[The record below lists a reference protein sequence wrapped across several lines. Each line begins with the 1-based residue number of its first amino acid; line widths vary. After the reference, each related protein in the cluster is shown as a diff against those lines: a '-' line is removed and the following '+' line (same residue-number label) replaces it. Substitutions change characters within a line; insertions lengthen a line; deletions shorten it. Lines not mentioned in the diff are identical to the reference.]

1 MVRIKFIKLI
11 KFSAKNAFRKRS
23 TAILSSLG
31 VAIGLM
37 LVFVVGAYT
46 AGVQAQ
52 FDDNLTRTLGIVNI
66 IEETEILIP
75 TPDSNLPLTI
85 ISDLQNT
92 DEVGEFII
100 DYNVEC
106 QAPYSYTKDEYWDKL
121 PNTGTGTYPG
131 DKLIVVGLNKTL
143 DENWNGFT
151 KRIIEGR
158 NFEVGQNETI
168 IGSRLVDS
176 ADFPVS
182 IGSKIE
188 LTILGNETV
197 DLTIVGIYQQIED
210 GTPPFVPREYPI
222 YTDIQ
227 TIWDA
232 RNQSSDETNLYTM
245 VSLRFNVNSH
255 EETLNIV
262 DRINDFSNIGGYP
275 TNVSAYSLYAFY
287 ESIEQNIEIIDSFT
301 GILGI
306 ITALAGGMAI
316 IVGQL
321 MSVSSRMKEFA
332 ILKATGWK
340 SRHIMSNIIFESL
353 TLSLLGAG
361 GGLAIGILLIFLL
374 SGNITAFGNT
384 PIIITLPGIIQV
396 IIYAV
401 LLGVLGGLY
410 PGIKAS
416 KVRPVKVLKEL

>member
-1 MVRIKFIKLI
+1 MLI
-11 KFSAKNAFRKRS
+11 FSIKNAFRKKS

-52 FDDNLTRTLGIVNI
+52 FNDNLTRTLGIVNV
-66 IEETEILIP
+66 IEESEILIP

-85 ISDLQNT
+85 IEDLENT
-92 DEVGEFII
+92 VEVGEFII

-106 QAPYSYTKDEYWDKL
+106 QAPYSYTTEYWDQL
-121 PNTGTGTYPG
+121 ANPD
-131 DKLIVVGLNKTL
+131 DKLIVVGLNRSL
-143 DENWNGFT
+143 DTNWRGFT
-151 KRIIEGR
+151 TRIIQGR
-158 NFEVGQNETI
+158 NFEIGQNETI
-168 IGSRLVDS
+168 ISSRLAS
-176 ADFPVS
+176 IAEFPIS
-182 IGSKIE
+182 IGSKIK
-188 LTILGNETV
+188 LTLDLLGTETLN
-197 DLTIVGIYQQIED
+197 LTIVGIYEQIED
-210 GTPPFVPREYPI
+210 GTPPFVPRNYPI

-232 RNQSSDETNLYTM
+232 RNQSGDEIDIYTM
-245 VSLRFNVNSH
+245 VSLRFDVTSH
-255 EETLNIV
+255 QDTLMLV
-262 DRINDFSNIGGYP
+262 DRINNFSNTGGYDP
-275 TNVSAYSLYAFY
+275 TYVSAYSLYAFY
-287 ESIEQNIEIIDSFT
+287 ETVEQNLEIIDSFT
-301 GILGI
+301 SILGI

-340 SRHIMSNIIFESL
+340 SRDIILNIVLESL
-353 TLSLLGAG
+353 TLSLMGAG
-361 GGLAIGILLIFLL
+361 MGLLIGVLLISLL
-374 SGNITAFGNT
+374 SGNLTAFGNT
-384 PIIITLPGIIQV
+384 PIIITLPGIVQV

-410 PGIKAS
+410 PGIKAAR
-416 KVRPVKVLKEL
+416 VRPVKVLKEL

>member
-1 MVRIKFIKLI
+1 MLI
-11 KFSAKNAFRKRS
+11 FSIKNAFRKKS

-52 FDDNLTRTLGIVNI
+52 FNDNLTRTLGIVNV
-66 IEETEILIP
+66 IEESEILIP

-85 ISDLQNT
+85 IDDLQNT
-92 DEVGEFII
+92 NDVGEFII
-100 DYNVEC
+100 DYNVEA
-106 QAPYSYTKDEYWDKL
+106 QAPYSYTTEYWDKL
-121 PNTGTGTYPG
+121 ENAD
-131 DKLIVVGLNKTL
+131 DKLIVVGLNKSL
-143 DENWNGFT
+143 DENWRGFT
-151 KRIIEGR
+151 TRIIQGR
-158 NFEVGQNETI
+158 NFEIGQNETI
-168 IGSRLVDS
+168 ISSRLASV

-188 LTILGNETV
+188 LTLDLLGTKTLN
-197 DLTIVGIYQQIED
+197 LTIVGIYQQIED
-210 GTPPFVPREYPI
+210 GTPPFVPRDYPI

-227 TIWDA
+227 TIWNA
-232 RNQSSDETNLYTM
+232 RNQSGDEINIYTM
-245 VSLRFNVNSH
+245 ISLRFDVTNH
-255 EETLNIV
+255 QDTLTLV
-262 DRINDFSNIGGYP
+262 DRINNFSDNGGYDP
-275 TNVSAYSLYAFY
+275 TYVSAYSLYTFY
-287 ESIEQNIEIIDSFT
+287 EAIEQNLEIINSFT

-340 SRHIMSNIIFESL
+340 SRDIILNIILESL

-361 GGLAIGILLIFLL
+361 MGLLIGVLLIFLL
-374 SGNITAFGNT
+374 SGNLTAFGNT
-384 PIIITLPGIIQV
+384 PIIITLPGIVQV

-410 PGIKAS
+410 PGIKAAR
-416 KVRPVKVLKEL
+416 VRPVKVLKEL

>member
-1 MVRIKFIKLI
+1 MVRVKLI
-11 KFSAKNAFRKRS
+11 SLINFSAKNAFRKKS
-23 TAILSSLG
+23 TAVLSSLG

-37 LVFVVGAYT
+37 LVFVVGAYS

-52 FDDNLTRTLGIVNI
+52 FNDNLTRTLGIVNI
-66 IEETEILIP
+66 IEESEILIP
-75 TPDSNLPLTI
+75 TPDSELPLTI
-85 ISDLQNT
+85 IDDLQNT
-92 DEVGEFII
+92 NEVGEFII

-106 QAPYSYTKDEYWDKL
+106 QTPYSYTTEYWDKL
-121 PNTGTGTYPG
+121 ENTD
-131 DKLIVVGLNKTL
+131 DKLIVVGLNKSL
-143 DENWNGFT
+143 DQDWRGFT
-151 KRIIEGR
+151 TRITQGR
-158 NFEVGQNETI
+158 NFEIGQNETI
-168 IGSRLVDS
+168 ISSRLANI

-182 IGSKIE
+182 IGSKIK
-188 LTILGNETV
+188 LNLDLIGNKTLN
-197 DLTIVGIYQQIED
+197 LTIVGIYEQIED
-210 GTPPFVPREYPI
+210 GTPPFVPRDYPI

-227 TIWDA
+227 TVWDA
-232 RNQSSDETNLYTM
+232 RNQSGDTTNIYTM
-245 VSLRFNVNSH
+245 VSLRFNVKSH
-255 EETLNIV
+255 GDTLNLV
-262 DRINDFSNIGGYP
+262 DRINNFSKSGGYDP
-275 TNVSAYSLYAFY
+275 TYISAYSLYAFY
-287 ESIEQNIEIIDSFT
+287 ESIEQNLEIIDSFT
-301 GILGI
+301 AILGI

-340 SRHIMSNIIFESL
+340 SKHIMSNIMLESL

-361 GGLAIGILLIFLL
+361 GGLAIGALLIFLL

-384 PIIITLPGIIQV
+384 PIIITVPGIIQV
-396 IIYAV
+396 VIYAV

>member
-1 MVRIKFIKLI
+1 MLI
-11 KFSAKNAFRKRS
+11 FSIKNAFRKRS

-52 FDDNLTRTLGIVNI
+52 FNDNLTRTLGIVNV
-66 IEETEILIP
+66 IEESEILIP

-85 ISDLQNT
+85 IDDLQNT
-92 DEVGEFII
+92 NDVGEFII
-100 DYNVEC
+100 DYNVES
-106 QAPYSYTKDEYWDKL
+106 QAPYSYTTEYWDKL
-121 PNTGTGTYPG
+121 ENAD
-131 DKLIVVGLNKTL
+131 DKLIVVGLNKSL
-143 DENWNGFT
+143 DENWRGFT
-151 KRIIEGR
+151 TRIIQGR
-158 NFEVGQNETI
+158 NFEIGQNETI
-168 IGSRLVDS
+168 ISSRLASV
-176 ADFPVS
+176 ADFPIS

-188 LTILGNETV
+188 LTLDLLGTKTLN
-197 DLTIVGIYQQIED
+197 LTIVGIYQQIED
-210 GTPPFVPREYPI
+210 GTPPFVPRDYPI

-227 TIWDA
+227 TIWNA
-232 RNQSSDETNLYTM
+232 RNQSGDEINIYTM
-245 VSLRFNVNSH
+245 ISLRFDVTNH
-255 EETLNIV
+255 QDTLTLV
-262 DRINDFSNIGGYP
+262 DRINNFSDNGGYNP
-275 TNVSAYSLYAFY
+275 TYVSAYSLYTFY
-287 ESIEQNIEIIDSFT
+287 EAIEQNLEIINSFT

-340 SRHIMSNIIFESL
+340 SRDIISNIILESL

-361 GGLAIGILLIFLL
+361 MGLLIGVLLIFLL
-374 SGNITAFGNT
+374 SGNLTAFGNT
-384 PIIITLPGIIQV
+384 PIIITLPGIVQV

-401 LLGVLGGLY
+401 LLGVFGGLY
-410 PGIKAS
+410 PGIKAAR
-416 KVRPVKVLKEL
+416 VRPVKVLKEL

>member
-1 MVRIKFIKLI
+1 MVRVKLIKLI

-92 DEVGEFII
+92 NEVGEFII

-106 QAPYSYTKDEYWDKL
+106 QAPYSYTTEYWDKL
-121 PNTGTGTYPG
+121 ANPD

-151 KRIIEGR
+151 TRIIEGR

-168 IGSRLVDS
+168 ISSRLANS
-176 ADFPVS
+176 ADFLVS

-188 LTILGNETV
+188 LTLDLLGNETL

-245 VSLRFNVNSH
+245 ISLRFNVNSH
-255 EETLNIV
+255 KETLNIV
-262 DRINDFSNIGGYP
+262 DRINNFSNSGGYDP
-275 TNVSAYSLYAFY
+275 TYISAYSLYAFY

-340 SRHIMSNIIFESL
+340 SRHIMLNIIFESL

-361 GGLAIGILLIFLL
+361 GGLAIGVLLIFLL

-384 PIIITLPGIIQV
+384 PIIITVPGIIQV
-396 IIYAV
+396 VIYAV

>member
-1 MVRIKFIKLI
+1 MVRVKLIKLI

-92 DEVGEFII
+92 NEVGEFII

-106 QAPYSYTKDEYWDKL
+106 QAPYSYTTEYWDKL
-121 PNTGTGTYPG
+121 ANPD

-151 KRIIEGR
+151 TRIIEGR

-168 IGSRLVDS
+168 ISSRLANS
-176 ADFPVS
+176 ADFLVS
-182 IGSKIE
+182 IGNKIE
-188 LTILGNETV
+188 LILDLLGNETL

-245 VSLRFNVNSH
+245 ISLRFNVNSH
-255 EETLNIV
+255 KETLNIV
-262 DRINDFSNIGGYP
+262 DRINNFSNSGGYDP
-275 TNVSAYSLYAFY
+275 TYISAYSLYAFY

-340 SRHIMSNIIFESL
+340 SRHIMLNIIFESL

-361 GGLAIGILLIFLL
+361 GGLAIGVLLIFLL

-384 PIIITLPGIIQV
+384 PIIITVPGIIQV
-396 IIYAV
+396 VIYAV

>member
-1 MVRIKFIKLI
+1 MLI
-11 KFSAKNAFRKRS
+11 FSIKNAFRKRS

-52 FDDNLTRTLGIVNI
+52 FNDNLTRTLGIVNV
-66 IEETEILIP
+66 IEESEILIP

-85 ISDLQNT
+85 IDDLQNT

-100 DYNVEC
+100 DYNVES
-106 QAPYSYTKDEYWDKL
+106 QAPYSYTTEYWDKL
-121 PNTGTGTYPG
+121 ANPD
-131 DKLIVVGLNKTL
+131 DKLIVVGLNKSL
-143 DENWNGFT
+143 DGNWRGFT
-151 KRIIEGR
+151 TRIIQGR
-158 NFEVGQNETI
+158 NFNNGQNETI
-168 IGSRLVDS
+168 ISSRLASV
-176 ADFPVS
+176 AEFPVS
-182 IGSKIE
+182 IGSKIK
-188 LTILGNETV
+188 LTLDLLGTETLN
-197 DLTIVGIYQQIED
+197 LTIVGIYEQIED

-227 TIWDA
+227 TIWNA
-232 RNQSSDETNLYTM
+232 RNQSGDETDIYTM
-245 VSLRFNVNSH
+245 VSLRFDVNSH
-255 EETLNIV
+255 QDTLTLV
-262 DRINDFSNIGGYP
+262 DRINNYSNSGGYDP
-275 TNVSAYSLYAFY
+275 TYISAYSLYAFY
-287 ESIEQNIEIIDSFT
+287 ETIEQNLEIINSFT
-301 GILGI
+301 SILGI

-340 SRHIMSNIIFESL
+340 SRDIIFNIILESL

-361 GGLAIGILLIFLL
+361 IGLLIGALLISLL
-374 SGNITAFGNT
+374 SGNLTAFGNT
-384 PIIITLPGIIQV
+384 PIVITLPGIFQV

-410 PGIKAS
+410 PGIKAAR
-416 KVRPVKVLKEL
+416 VRPVKVLKEL

>member
-1 MVRIKFIKLI
+1 MLI
-11 KFSAKNAFRKRS
+11 FSIKNAFRKKS

-52 FDDNLTRTLGIVNI
+52 FNDNLTRTLGIVNV
-66 IEETEILIP
+66 IEESEILIP

-85 ISDLQNT
+85 IDDLQNT
-92 DEVGEFII
+92 NDVGEFII
-100 DYNVEC
+100 DYNVEA
-106 QAPYSYTKDEYWDKL
+106 QAPYSYTTEYWDKL
-121 PNTGTGTYPG
+121 ENVD
-131 DKLIVVGLNKTL
+131 DKLIVVGLNKSL
-143 DENWNGFT
+143 DENWRGFT
-151 KRIIEGR
+151 TRIIQGR
-158 NFEVGQNETI
+158 NFEIGQNETI
-168 IGSRLVDS
+168 ISSRLASV

-188 LTILGNETV
+188 LTLDLLGTKTLN
-197 DLTIVGIYQQIED
+197 LTIVGIYQQIED
-210 GTPPFVPREYPI
+210 GTPPFVPRDYPI

-227 TIWDA
+227 TIWNA
-232 RNQSSDETNLYTM
+232 RNQSGDEINIYTM
-245 VSLRFNVNSH
+245 ISLRFDVTNH
-255 EETLNIV
+255 QDTLTLV
-262 DRINDFSNIGGYP
+262 DRINNFSDNGGYDP
-275 TNVSAYSLYAFY
+275 TYVSAYSLYTFY
-287 ESIEQNIEIIDSFT
+287 EAIEQNLEIINSFT

-340 SRHIMSNIIFESL
+340 SRDIILNIILESL

-361 GGLAIGILLIFLL
+361 MGLLIGVLLIFLL
-374 SGNITAFGNT
+374 SGNLTAFGNT
-384 PIIITLPGIIQV
+384 PIIITLPGIVQV

-410 PGIKAS
+410 PGIKAAR
-416 KVRPVKVLKEL
+416 VRPVKVLKEL

>member
-1 MVRIKFIKLI
+1 MLI
-11 KFSAKNAFRKRS
+11 FSIKNAFRKKS

-52 FDDNLTRTLGIVNI
+52 FNDNLTRTLGIVNV
-66 IEETEILIP
+66 IEESEILIP

-85 ISDLQNT
+85 IDDLQNT
-92 DEVGEFII
+92 NDVGEFII
-100 DYNVEC
+100 DYNVEA
-106 QAPYSYTKDEYWDKL
+106 QAPYSYTTEYWDKL
-121 PNTGTGTYPG
+121 ENAD
-131 DKLIVVGLNKTL
+131 DKLIVVGLNKSL
-143 DENWNGFT
+143 DENWRGFT
-151 KRIIEGR
+151 TRIIQGR
-158 NFEVGQNETI
+158 NFEIGQNETI
-168 IGSRLVDS
+168 ISSRLASV

-188 LTILGNETV
+188 LTLDLLGTKTLN
-197 DLTIVGIYQQIED
+197 LTIVGIYQQIED
-210 GTPPFVPREYPI
+210 GTPPFVPRDYPI

-227 TIWDA
+227 TIWNA
-232 RNQSSDETNLYTM
+232 RNQSGDEINIYTM
-245 VSLRFNVNSH
+245 ISLRFDVTNH
-255 EETLNIV
+255 QDTLTLV
-262 DRINDFSNIGGYP
+262 DRINNFSDNGGYNP
-275 TNVSAYSLYAFY
+275 TYVSAYSLYTFY
-287 ESIEQNIEIIDSFT
+287 EAIEQNLEIINSFT

-340 SRHIMSNIIFESL
+340 SRDIILNIILESL

-361 GGLAIGILLIFLL
+361 MGLLIGVLLIFLL
-374 SGNITAFGNT
+374 SGNLTAFGNT
-384 PIIITLPGIIQV
+384 PIIITLPGIVQV

-410 PGIKAS
+410 PGIKAAR
-416 KVRPVKVLKEL
+416 VRPVKVLKEL